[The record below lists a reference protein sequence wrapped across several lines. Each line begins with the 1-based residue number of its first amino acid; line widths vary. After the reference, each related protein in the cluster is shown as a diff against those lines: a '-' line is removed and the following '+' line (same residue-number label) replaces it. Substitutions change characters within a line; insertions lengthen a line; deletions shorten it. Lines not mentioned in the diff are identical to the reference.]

1 MDIAQAANSKFA
13 NPKASTS
20 LPGTNPSQPTEQTT
34 FPVCATEREAGDVNS
49 SSQVGSNISTSTV
62 PVAYEWKRLDRYAKI
77 IQAHDEARGKDEKH
91 AAQARMKRDLDKQ
104 VADVRARKEREK
116 NDNVEYYKNLTI
128 EIEQWKDYDQ
138 RVAEDRK
145 AKAEMEKMDRDEQL
159 QFDALRK
166 KQADE
171 RRQLEDQKLLE
182 RIDSELEA
190 EQRETMEKKMK
201 EKLLIKELMR
211 ENEEERL
218 AKLALKKAQTTAEL
232 RQLQEFNELVE
243 RQAQQREA
251 ELTKR
256 VERQKLL
263 IKKMEESVMRKQEEK
278 SNDDNVRALKQQAE
292 RDARAIEVEAFKT
305 RRLKELQNEMKE
317 TLRQQVEEKASRK
330 VEEAELRNLH
340 AQILRL
346 DTNDFEQSEQERR
359 AIKKKL
365 VSRYT
370 EQLNAQ
376 VASLKQKRQLDKD
389 EMSRDEILLNRD
401 LIGVVEKVL
410 RDEPVV
416 GTP

>member
-1 MDIAQAANSKFA
+1 M
-13 NPKASTS
+13 
-20 LPGTNPSQPTEQTT
+20 
-34 FPVCATEREAGDVNS
+34 
-49 SSQVGSNISTSTV
+49 